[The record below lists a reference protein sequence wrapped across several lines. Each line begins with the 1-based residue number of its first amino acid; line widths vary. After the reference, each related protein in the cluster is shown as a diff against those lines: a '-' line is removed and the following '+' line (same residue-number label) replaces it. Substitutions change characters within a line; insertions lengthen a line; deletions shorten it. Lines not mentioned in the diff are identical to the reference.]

1 MRFTTVDVGV
11 TKDVTVT
18 AANVAVS
25 TVVVTA
31 LVEEVIVLLCYV
43 SPKLSEFRMT
53 LTYIVGGVTV
63 VVPRKLL
70 QSSNRELIG
79 ILTLVPVTP
88 RAQRSALHTAR
99 SPMTLADA
107 AMAKAGNKN
116 VERMMRDRNS
126 QEGVQKL

>member
-99 SPMTLADA
+99 SPMALADA

-116 VERMMRDRNS
+116 VERMIRDRNS
-126 QEGVQKL
+126 REGVQKL